1 MKQSARLFVHNLW
14 GPVQDETWDPL
25 LESSKNFN
33 CRASDWAPS
42 KSRALCNWAGHVKL
56 AVPLA
61 SRKQS
66 SWDAG
71 TTDQGSICYPT
82 APIPCYSCKCCNHCL
97 IFTFCKQMGKWLP
110 FHFPFVC
117 HQSFKS
123 GGLDPEAFSRKQFRQ
138 RHLTLQIRCFCG
150 HPYPVFEYLD

>member
-14 GPVQDETWDPL
+14 GAVQDETWDPL
-25 LESSKNFN
+25 LENSKNFN

-66 SWDAG
+66 SWDLN
-71 TTDQGSICYPT
+71 QCYVGCWHHRPG
-82 APIPCYSCKCCNHCL
+82 L
-97 IFTFCKQMGKWLP
+97 RLLP
-110 FHFPFVC
+110 HSSNPLLFM
-117 HQSFKS
+117 
-123 GGLDPEAFSRKQFRQ
+123 
-138 RHLTLQIRCFCG
+138 
-150 HPYPVFEYLD
+150 